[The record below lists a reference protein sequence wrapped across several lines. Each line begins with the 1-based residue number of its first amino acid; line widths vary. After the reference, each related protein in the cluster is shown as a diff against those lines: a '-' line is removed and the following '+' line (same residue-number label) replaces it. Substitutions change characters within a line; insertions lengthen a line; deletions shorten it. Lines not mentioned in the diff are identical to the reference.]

1 MSMMQ
6 DKIYFGAE
14 ICFVAIIAIYVA
26 ILQSALGLCNE
37 IEFWILAI
45 GGVGLTVWEFLCNS
59 VSDCCIIWMLGV
71 SSVKSKYIK

>member
-14 ICFVAIIAIYVA
+14 ICFVAIIAQ
-26 ILQSALGLCNE
+26 ILQSALRLRNE